1 MATKAPPASGQQA
14 MCAAAPRR
22 WRDILDDIGDTPLI
36 EMDGVFVKC
45 EFVNPSGSIKA
56 RLARYVVERAEAEGL
71 LKPGDV
77 IVEATSGNTGNA
89 LAMVAAVKGYRM
101 KVVMPSD
108 FSQERVAISRAF
120 GAEVELVGKFDVT
133 DALNQAVR
141 MGEQPGY
148 WCPRQFDNEW
158 NVDENREWLGR
169 ELLAQIPEGVRID
182 ALVQGVGTGGTIIGV
197 SQALREHHNPDLKVF
212 AMEPDESASIKC
224 GEFCQ
229 HLIEGIADGFLP
241 GIYQRHQGLVDD
253 VITVPGQ
260 GAVDTM
266 RHLAARH
273 GLFVGPSSGA
283 NWLAAQEIR
292 RRHPE
297 LRTVLTFFCDEG
309 EKYLLQH
316 YRMPPA

>member
-1 MATKAPPASGQQA
+1 MTE
-14 MCAAAPRR
+14 PRR
-22 WRDILDDIGDTPLI
+22 WRNILDDIGDTPMLA
-36 EMDGVFVKC
+36 MDDGLLVKC

-56 RLARYVVERAEAEGL
+56 RLAKYVVERAEAEGL
-71 LKPGDV
+71 IQPGDT

-120 GAEVELVGKFDVT
+120 GAEVILMGKFDVT
-133 DALNQAVR
+133 DALNEAIRLGQ
-141 MGEQPGY
+141 QPGH

-158 NVDENREWLGR
+158 NVEENREWLGR
-169 ELLAQIPEGVRID
+169 EILEQLPPGVKID
-182 ALVQGVGTGGTIIGV
+182 AIVQGVGTGGTIVGV
-197 SQALREHHNPDLKVF
+197 SQALQEHHNPDLKVF

-241 GIYQRHQGLVDD
+241 SIYVRHKADIDG
-253 VITVPGQ
+253 VITVKGST
-260 GAVDTM
+260 AVDAM
-266 RHLAARH
+266 RRLAATR

-283 NWLAAQEIR
+283 NWIAAQQIR
-292 RRHPE
+292 QRHPS
-297 LRTVLTFFCDEG
+297 LRTILTFFCDEG

-316 YRMPPA
+316 YRMPAA

>member
-1 MATKAPPASGQQA
+1 MASTTIERPAIQA
-14 MCAAAPRR
+14 RR
-22 WRDILDDIGDTPLI
+22 WHSILDAIGNTPMLR
-36 EMDGVFVKC
+36 MDDGLLVKC
-45 EFVNPSGSIKA
+45 EFVNPSGSVKA
-56 RLARYVVERAEAEGL
+56 RLAKYVVERAEAEGL
-71 LKPGDV
+71 IKPGDT

-120 GAEVELVGKFDVT
+120 GAEVMMLGKFDVT
-133 DALNQAVR
+133 EALKEAIRVGQ
-141 MGEQPGY
+141 QPGH

-158 NVDENREWLGR
+158 NVEENREWLGR
-169 ELLAQIPEGVRID
+169 EILEQLPEGVKID
-182 ALVQGVGTGGTIIGV
+182 AIVQGVGTGGTIIGV
-197 SQALREHHNPDLKVF
+197 SQALQEHHNAALKVF

-241 GIYQRHQGLVDD
+241 NIYLRHKDDIDD
-253 VITVPGQ
+253 VITVPGPA
-260 GAVDTM
+260 AVDAM
-266 RHLAARH
+266 RRLAADH

-283 NWLAAQEIR
+283 NWVAAQEVR
-292 RRHPE
+292 RRNPS
-297 LRTVLTFFCDEG
+297 LRTILTFFCDEG